1 MGASLVSRM
10 RGWVAGVVVGVLGL
24 GVAGAAGVGP
34 LDGLSTADASRVPGL
49 EQVLEHTGLDQF
61 RAPVEPVP
69 GEMGDALEHLGATP
83 ATTSAG
89 DYDRDEF
96 GQRWADIDRNGCDQ
110 RNDTLRT
117 QLGEVQLKPG
127 TGGCKVLA
135 GTLTDPYSGRVL
147 AFTSTDPQAVQ
158 IDHVVSLS
166 DAWSSGAWQWSPDR
180 REQFANSAQNLLAVD
195 GPTNQAKGDKN
206 AAQWLPETA
215 AGRCLM
221 VKTQIQVKTDWQLT
235 VTDRERAAM
244 RKVLA
249 GCS

>member
-1 MGASLVSRM
+1 MGVWLVSRL
-10 RGWVAGVVVGVLGL
+10 RRWAAAVVVGVLGL

-34 LDGLSTADASRVPGL
+34 WDGISTADASRVPGL
-49 EQVLEHTGLDQF
+49 EQVLERTGLDQLGVP
-61 RAPVEPVP
+61 AEPVP
-69 GEMGDALEHLGATP
+69 GELGDALEHLGATP

-89 DYDRDEF
+89 AYSRDEF
-96 GQRWADIDRNGCDQ
+96 GQRWADVDRNGCDQ

-117 QLGEVQLKPG
+117 QLAEVQLKPG
-127 TGGCKVLA
+127 TRRCKVLA
-135 GTLTDPYSGRVL
+135 GTLTDPYSGHVL
-147 AFTSTDPQAVQ
+147 TFASTDPQAVQ

-244 RKVLA
+244 RKALA